1 MPPSGGNSSVGRRGG
16 FRVAAWGRRAAWL
29 AMAAA
34 LASCNATRFLGD
46 DERLVNR
53 APKFIG
59 AKALGAEALSAAV
72 RVKPNRDVFKNRLFL
87 HLYNV
92 GRSIERDSSFF
103 KRNVYARIDRQ
114 RFYERSA
121 VRWLKE
127 VAGEPPALVDEYAL
141 VEDCKNLENLYFSRG
156 YLKARARYEL
166 KPRPLNAKKIS
177 VRFHIDEGPVF
188 LTAEL
193 VYESGDSLL
202 LHAVYESVESSAL
215 KPGDPYN
222 EERLSAERE
231 RLGEL
236 LRNRGYYGVGPR
248 DVSYW
253 VDSTY
258 FPSQGVDP
266 FTGLP
271 QRVLSP
277 PRLAPRKTPSVP
289 DTVAPMTTVLDT
301 SRWNDEDFFS
311 LFFEDEAPPRSKEDD
326 TADDQT
332 GYGIADDR
340 PRYLF
345 TRLLIPDSAYVE
357 RAVKW
362 LSLRGEK
369 GRKKTRFK
377 PPEGAR
383 WVATVVRLPDSAEVF
398 RVRRVE
404 VELTQPGS
412 EGELLRLNPPELT
425 LEDRRR
431 LRLPERLL
439 RSDAPFLFYLDPG
452 LMRTVNLNAVIG
464 RISVFPDSI
473 FRVRYSSET
482 RRRLQEMGTFQNM
495 RIAYLPDSAG
505 GLAAKISLSPQ
516 KRFSFKAGMEAFQNT
531 DRVNNNLPGAGV
543 NLVVGKRNAFKRG
556 ELLNF
561 SANAS
566 VSFYRPRD
574 VGELTTFVQYG
585 ARLSLTAPQFPL
597 VERLAE
603 RVYRKWGIHNRQT
616 ILSFSQNR
624 ENPREFIRTTTAF
637 DFKVQWSK
645 YADKD
650 RVMNVFTPLN
660 LSVVTTPIDFDD
672 FALSLNNV
680 EKTEDSDV
688 RLLLTAQQLNT
699 AFLLWRDI
707 QSRFNSF
714 TSYYRVWNDEYGRL
728 RDRPTFFWRA
738 GAEMG
743 GNIAYLIDR
752 VSNRLGRGDG
762 DDGDGFVFPVQ
773 YRYGQFVKLVAEFKA
788 YLPLD
793 KRSELVGRV
802 FAGWSRGVNKTG
814 TIPLESRF
822 FAGGVNGVRGW
833 QSGTLGPG
841 LFSQNFN
848 RVFPPGGEYKFE
860 FNVEYRVDMVKP
872 LEAAVF
878 LDAGNV
884 WYSPFNHSDSRPGEE
899 SVLSHRTLQ
908 LGYSAGLGLRLDL
921 QFLVVR
927 LDVGQQIYAPDLR
940 DFVVKRLPKD
950 LGGSRIQY
958 NLAIGYPF

>member
-1 MPPSGGNSSVGRRGG
+1 M
-16 FRVAAWGRRAAWL
+16 
-29 AMAAA
+29 
-34 LASCNATRFLGD
+34 ASCNATRFLAD
-46 DERLVNR
+46 DELLVNR
-53 APKFIG
+53 APKFVG
-59 AKALGAEALSAAV
+59 AKALSIEVLSAAV
-72 RVKPNRDVFKNRLFL
+72 RVKPNRDVFGNRLFL

-103 KRNVYARIDRQ
+103 KRKIYARIDRQ
-114 RFYERSA
+114 RFYERLV

-156 YLKARARYEL
+156 HLNARVRYQL
-166 KPRPLNAKKIS
+166 KPRPLNPKKIS
-177 VRFHIDEGPVF
+177 VRFRIVEGPVF

-202 LHAVYESVESSAL
+202 LRAVYESVEASAL
-215 KPGDPYN
+215 KPGEPYN
-222 EERLSAERE
+222 EERLAAERE

-236 LRNRGYYGVGPR
+236 LRNRGYYAVGPK

-258 FPSQGVDP
+258 YPVQGIDP

-277 PRLAPRKTPSVP
+277 PRLAPRKTPIPVES
-289 DTVAPMTTVLDT
+289 VAPPTSAIDT
-301 SRWNDEDFFS
+301 ARWNDEDFFS
-311 LFFEDEAPPRSKEDD
+311 LFFEDEPTAPPNEDNVQ
-326 TADDQT
+326 DDET
-332 GYGIADDR
+332 GYRIGDDR

-357 RAVKW
+357 RTVKW
-362 LSLRGEK
+362 LSLRGEG

-377 PPEGAR
+377 PPEEAR
-383 WVATVVRLPDSAEVF
+383 WVATVVRLPDSAEVY
-398 RVRRVE
+398 RVGRVE
-404 VELTQPGS
+404 VELSSSAS
-412 EGELLRLNPPELT
+412 ETEPLRLYPPELT
-425 LEDRRR
+425 FEDRKR

-439 RSDAPFLFYLDPG
+439 RPETPFVFYIDPT
-452 LMRTVNLNAVIG
+452 LVRTVNLNAVAA
-464 RISVFPDSI
+464 RISIFPDSI
-473 FRVRYSSET
+473 FRVRHSSET
-482 RRRLQEMGTFQNM
+482 RRRLQEMGAFQNM
-495 RIAYLPDSAG
+495 RIAYLPDSANRVV
-505 GLAAKISLSPQ
+505 AKISLSPQ

-531 DRVNNNLPGAGV
+531 DRVNNNLPGAGL

-561 SANAS
+561 SVNAS
-566 VSFYRPRD
+566 VSFYRPKD
-574 VGELTTFVQYG
+574 VGEFTTFVQYG
-585 ARLSLTAPQFPL
+585 ARLSLGAPQFPFF
-597 VERLAE
+597 ERLAQ
-603 RVYRKWGIHNRQT
+603 RFYRKWGMYNRQT
-616 ILSFSQNR
+616 IFSFSQNR

-637 DFKVQWSK
+637 DCKVQWSK

-680 EKTEDSDV
+680 EKVEGADA
-688 RLLLTAQQLNT
+688 RLLLNAQQLNT

-707 QSRFNSF
+707 QSRFNSY

-728 RDRPTFFWRA
+728 RYRPTFFWRA

-743 GNIAYLIDR
+743 GNIAYLIDH
-752 VSNRLGRGDG
+752 VTNRLGRGDG
-762 DDGDGFVFPVQ
+762 DEGDGFVFPVQ
-773 YRYGQFVKLVAEFKA
+773 YRYGQFVKLVAEFKT
-788 YLPLD
+788 YMPLD
-793 KRSELVGRV
+793 QRSELVGRV
-802 FAGWSRGVNKTG
+802 FVGWSRGINKTG

-822 FAGGVNGVRGW
+822 FSGGVNGVRGW

-860 FNVEYRVDMVKP
+860 FNVEYRVDIVSP

-884 WYSPFNHSDSRPGEE
+884 WYSPFNRSDSRPGEE
-899 SVLSHRTLQ
+899 SVLSRRTLQ
-908 LGYSAGLGLRLDL
+908 LGYSAGLGLRMDL

-940 DFVVKRLPKD
+940 DFVVKRFPQD